1 MTPLFINV
9 LMLINFALFIQEDS
23 IMFNLSENR
32 DDDAIKLIKKVYSPE
47 EDPQEI
53 LFNLKT

>member
-32 DDDAIKLIKKVYSPE
+32 DDDAIKLIKKVYSSE